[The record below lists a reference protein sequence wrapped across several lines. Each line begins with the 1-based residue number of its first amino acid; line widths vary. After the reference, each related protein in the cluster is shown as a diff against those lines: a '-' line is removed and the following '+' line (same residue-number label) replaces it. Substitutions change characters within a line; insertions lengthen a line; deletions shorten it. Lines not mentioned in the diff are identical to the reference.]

1 MPPVLR
7 SYQVDIENEARRR
20 MMAGIRSI
28 LLQSPTGSGKTL
40 LTASMLGK
48 AAQKGMPSLFVLH
61 RRELIKQSILAFSQ
75 LNIRHGVIA
84 NGFPQD
90 PSSLIQIGSVQTLS
104 RRIGKMRE
112 PKLVVFDECH
122 HLAAKSWSA
131 LYDGYPKAFFLGLTA
146 TPERLDGR
154 GLEKYFRTMIHGPSV
169 EWLIKNNFLCPY
181 KLYAPTSASMQGVH
195 VRMGDFVKSEAA
207 AAIDKPTITGDAI
220 KHYRQLASGKR
231 AVVFCVSVEHSK
243 HVVEQFRSAGI
254 SAAHVDGETNVHER
268 DEAIRKFAAGE
279 IKVLSNVELFGEGFD
294 LPALEVAILL
304 RPTKSLGLYLQQVGR
319 ALRTFPGKTVAL
331 ILDHAGNCARHGL
344 PDEEREWTLAGHHD
358 EDEDKGPS
366 ESVKICPKCFA
377 AQFPGRPACTYCG
390 FVFEAK
396 PREVEEKEGDLSEVD
411 IEAMRKQRRSQQAQL
426 KTLEELIIEGKK
438 RGYRRPELWARHI
451 IRVRQD
457 KQSFK
462 PKEI

>member
-7 SYQVDIENEARRR
+7 TYQVDIEEETRRR
-20 MMAGIRSI
+20 MKAGIRSI

-61 RRELIKQSILAFSQ
+61 RRELVKQSINAFSQ

-122 HLAAKSWSA
+122 HLAARSWSA
-131 LYDGYPKAFFLGLTA
+131 LYEGYPKAFFLGLTA

-154 GLEKYFRTMIHGPSV
+154 GLDKYFRTMINGPSV
-169 EWLIKNNFLCPY
+169 DWLIKSGYLCPY
-181 KLYAPTSASMQGVH
+181 KLYAPKAASMDGVH

-231 AVVFCVSVEHSK
+231 AVVFCVSIEHSK
-243 HVVEQFRSAGI
+243 HVVDQFNAAGI
-254 SAAHVDGETNVHER
+254 PAAHVDGETDVNQR
-268 DEAIRKFAAGE
+268 DETIRRFERGE
-279 IKVLSNVELFGEGFD
+279 IKILSNVELFGEGFD

-319 ALRTFPGKTVAL
+319 ALRTFPGKTVAI

-344 PDEEREWTLAGHHD
+344 PDEEREWSLVGRAG
-358 EDEDKGPS
+358 EDGDKAPG

-377 AQFPGRPACTYCG
+377 AQFPGRPSCSFCG

-396 PREVEEKEGDLSEVD
+396 PREVEEKDGDLAEVD
-411 IEAMRKQRRSQQAQL
+411 LEAMRRERRSRQAKL
-426 KTLEELIIEGKK
+426 ETLEDLIEEGKK

-451 IRVRQD
+451 IRAR
-457 KQSFK
+457 KEKHNLK
-462 PKEI
+462 PQES